1 LPYAFTE
8 QGVVMLSSV
17 LRSEK
22 AVEVN
27 IRIMR
32 AFVAMRRYALTYNEL
47 AQKLALLEIR
57 VEDVEAVL
65 KLMEDENTI
74 KADWEN
80 RQRIGFKK

>member
-1 LPYAFTE
+1 
-8 QGVVMLSSV
+8 MLSSV